1 MRVFLLAIVMAL
13 LLGLLA
19 APAFAANPHDNS
31 TGQPGKECGEERAT
45 SSPPGFGTGGFENA
59 EMHYAGSKGTPS
71 AANGSPHAVSQ
82 YDVACFQVT
91 PQ

>member
-13 LLGLLA
+13 LLALLA

-31 TGQPGKECGEERAT
+31 TGQPGKECGEKGAT
-45 SSPPGFGTGGFENA
+45 ASPPGFDTSGFANA
-59 EMHYAGSKGTPS
+59 ETKYAGSQPRNSNNPKS
-71 AANGSPHAVSQ
+71 VSQ

-91 PQ
+91 

>member
-19 APAFAANPHDNS
+19 APAFAANPHDS
-31 TGQPGKECGEERAT
+31 SPGQPGKECGEKGAT
-45 SSPPGFGTGGFENA
+45 ASPQGFDTSGFANA
-59 EMHYAGSKGTPS
+59 ETKYAGSQPRNSNNPKS
-71 AANGSPHAVSQ
+71 VSQ

-91 PQ
+91 